1 MMTSADKKGQRR
13 QGPTTG
19 TCVVW
24 LFLALLFPFAG
35 KASSSTGVEGGG
47 GRGTFGVPLAIADF
61 DGDQRPDLATVSVE
75 QSNLHGTDYSIRFR
89 FSAAPGSS
97 IALTASAGGLDLSPR
112 DVNGDSMLDLVVSTT
127 LDSKVVAVLV
137 NDGHGNFLVARP
149 DAFPTVTA
157 NADPFFHA
165 QTEWHTEL
173 TALVPQQFPSGEEAE
188 SYMAAENV
196 NPEHSIIPGA
206 ETRPRSLEFCIY
218 LGRSPPPVL
227 LPA

>member
-1 MMTSADKKGQRR
+1 MTSADKKGLRR

-19 TCVVW
+19 ICVVW
-24 LFLALLFPFAG
+24 LFLALLFPYAG
-35 KASSSTGVEGGG
+35 KASSSTGAQGVG

-75 QSNLHGTDYSIRFR
+75 QINLHSTDYSIRFR

-112 DVNGDSMLDLVVSTT
+112 DVNGDSMLDLVVSTA

-137 NDGHGNFLVARP
+137 NDGHGNFSLARP
-149 DAFPTVTA
+149 DAFPRVTA
-157 NADPFFHA
+157 TAGAFFHA

-188 SYMAAENV
+188 AYMAAENV
-196 NPEHSIIPGA
+196 NPEGSIIPGA
-206 ETRPRSLEFCIY
+206 ETRPRSRGFCIY

>member
-1 MMTSADKKGQRR
+1 MTSADKKGLRR

-19 TCVVW
+19 ICVVW
-24 LFLALLFPFAG
+24 LFLVLLFPFVG
-35 KASSSTGVEGGG
+35 KASSSTGLEGGG

-75 QSNLHGTDYSIRFR
+75 QTTLHSTDYSIRFR

-112 DVNGDSMLDLVVSTT
+112 DVNGDSMLDLVVSTA
-127 LDSKVVAVLV
+127 LDSKIVAVLV
-137 NDGHGNFLVARP
+137 NDGHGNFLLARP

-157 NADPFFHA
+157 NASAFFHA

-173 TALVPQQFPSGEEAE
+173 SALVPQQSPSGEEAE

-196 NPEHSIIPGA
+196 NPEGSIIPGA
-206 ETRPRSLEFCIY
+206 ETRPHSREFY
-218 LGRSPPPVL
+218 VYFGRSPPPVL

>member
-1 MMTSADKKGQRR
+1 MTSAEKKGQRR

-19 TCVVW
+19 LCMF
-24 LFLALLFPFAG
+24 LLLLALLFPYRG
-35 KASSSTGVEGGG
+35 KASTSTGVQSGG

-75 QSNLHGTDYSIRFR
+75 QTNLQSTDYSIRFR

-97 IALTASAGGLDLSPR
+97 IALTALAGGLDLSPR
-112 DVNGDSMLDLVVSTT
+112 DVNGDSMLDLVVSTA
-127 LDSKVVAVLV
+127 LDSKIVAVLV
-137 NDGHGNFLVARP
+137 NDGHGNFSLARP
-149 DAFPTVTA
+149 EAFPKVAA
-157 NADPFFHA
+157 NAGAFFHA

-188 SYMAAENV
+188 SYMAAEKV
-196 NPEHSIIPGA
+196 NREGSIVPGA
-206 ETRPRSLEFCIY
+206 GARPRSREFCIY

>member
-1 MMTSADKKGQRR
+1 MTLAVKKGLRR

-19 TCVVW
+19 ICVVW
-24 LFLALLFPFAG
+24 LFLVLLFPFVG
-35 KASSSTGVEGGG
+35 KASSSTGLEGGG

-75 QSNLHGTDYSIRFR
+75 QTTLHSTDYSIRFR

-112 DVNGDSMLDLVVSTT
+112 DVNGDSMLDLVVSTA
-127 LDSKVVAVLV
+127 LDSKIVAVLV
-137 NDGHGNFLVARP
+137 NDGHGNFLLARP

-157 NADPFFHA
+157 NASAFFHA

-173 TALVPQQFPSGEEAE
+173 SALVPQQSPSGEEAE

-196 NPEHSIIPGA
+196 NPEGSIIPGA
-206 ETRPRSLEFCIY
+206 ETRPHSREFY
-218 LGRSPPPVL
+218 VYFGRSPPPVL

>member
-1 MMTSADKKGQRR
+1 MTSADKKGLRR

-19 TCVVW
+19 ICVVW
-24 LFLALLFPFAG
+24 LFLVLLFPFVG
-35 KASSSTGVEGGG
+35 KASSSTGLEGGG

-75 QSNLHGTDYSIRFR
+75 QTTLHSTDYSIRFR

-112 DVNGDSMLDLVVSTT
+112 DVNGDSMLDLVVSTA
-127 LDSKVVAVLV
+127 LDSKIVAVLV
-137 NDGHGNFLVARP
+137 NDGHGNFLLARA

-157 NADPFFHA
+157 NASAFFHA

-173 TALVPQQFPSGEEAE
+173 SALVPQQSPSGEEAE

-196 NPEHSIIPGA
+196 NPEGSIIPGA
-206 ETRPRSLEFCIY
+206 ETRPHSREFY
-218 LGRSPPPVL
+218 VYFGRSPPPVL